1 VKGQND
7 ADAAAAL
14 AAYVGWT
21 RRNRRQSWRAV
32 ATGGT
37 EQECWNALRNYR
49 AASPDRYADSLIL
62 PAGKNPNGDSL
73 L

>member
-1 VKGQND
+1 VKEQTD
-7 ADAAAAL
+7 DAADAL

-21 RRNRRQSWRAV
+21 RRRRRQPWRAV
-32 ATGGT
+32 VTGTT
-37 EQECWNALRNYR
+37 EQQCWTALRNYR

-62 PAGKNPNGDSL
+62 PAGKNPNGGSL